1 MPERRR
7 YFYDKHGNFRGYWPI
22 WHDWPYGEQGF
33 NVDYYGDNDPIC
45 PMCGLLLR
53 QTEPE
58 PDTLGVVLDTVYTV
72 YVCEDCQ
79 TQYFGPVR
87 EHKKELPGLDRHT
100 PEQATDTATQPE
112 REKPVSIKERYRY
125 LIG

>member
-1 MPERRR
+1 MPERRKC
-7 YFYDKHGNFRGYWPI
+7 FYDERGNFRGYWPV

-33 NVDYYGDNDPIC
+33 NVDYDGNHDPEC
-45 PMCGLLLR
+45 PICGLLLR

-58 PDTLGVVLDTVYTV
+58 PDYLGIETRLTV

-79 TQYFGPVR
+79 TQYVGPIR
-87 EHKKELPGLDRHT
+87 ERKAEIPEPEERPLERSRIIIT
-100 PEQATDTATQPE
+100 PPE
-112 REKPVSIKERYRY
+112 RVKPVSIEKKYRY